1 MLDKGLLDEF
11 SNQHLKIIINNRLQG
26 LNPQYAEVFLRKL
39 ETVYHTYLSVFP
51 TQCAQLDLL
60 WDLRKAGAITFENT
74 IRAMD
79 VLVGDMSKR
88 FDKAYKPPKLFI
100 SHAQADSIIVKKFV
114 SLLERI
120 GIKSEHLFCS
130 SIDGYDVP
138 QGAGDIY
145 DYLRNEMTNDGLFVI
160 MMLSKNYYASKVCL
174 NEMGASWVKQAAYQV
189 ILLPGFDYSKIKGVI
204 RPTEMCFRLDDS
216 VHRVY
221 DMNELKERILKHLG
235 LPTID
240 STQWER
246 KRDEFFSEID
256 AQPKV

>member
-100 SHAQADSIIVKKFV
+100 SHAQADSIIVKK
-114 SLLERI
+114 
-120 GIKSEHLFCS
+120 
-130 SIDGYDVP
+130 
-138 QGAGDIY
+138 
-145 DYLRNEMTNDGLFVI
+145 
-160 MMLSKNYYASKVCL
+160 
-174 NEMGASWVKQAAYQV
+174 
-189 ILLPGFDYSKIKGVI
+189 
-204 RPTEMCFRLDDS
+204 
-216 VHRVY
+216 
-221 DMNELKERILKHLG
+221 
-235 LPTID
+235 
-240 STQWER
+240 
-246 KRDEFFSEID
+246 
-256 AQPKV
+256 